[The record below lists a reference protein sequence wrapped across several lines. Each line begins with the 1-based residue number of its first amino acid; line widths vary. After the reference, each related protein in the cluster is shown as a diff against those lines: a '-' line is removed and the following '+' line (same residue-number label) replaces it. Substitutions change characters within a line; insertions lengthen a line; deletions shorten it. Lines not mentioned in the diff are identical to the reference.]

1 MESEPVRDLVGG
13 MERGEVCPDALS
25 PQELS
30 ACLMREG
37 RLLRT
42 VTDATCQSLRLGKA
56 ECEAAHAQASQMLR
70 RFGLAGDSAL
80 LRLAARLL
88 AHPLSL
94 GTSLVRVR
102 VRARARVRVRSSV
115 GGAIRSAPVTWEI
128 QGDIGRYREI

>member
-94 GTSLVRVR
+94 GASLTS
-102 VRARARVRVRSSV
+102 
-115 GGAIRSAPVTWEI
+115 G
-128 QGDIGRYREI
+128 

>member
-1 MESEPVRDLVGG
+1 MMMQSMDAMMQSEAFGALLSSVVESEPVRDLVGG

-56 ECEAAHAQASQMLR
+56 ECE
-70 RFGLAGDSAL
+70 G
-80 LRLAARLL
+80 
-88 AHPLSL
+88 
-94 GTSLVRVR
+94 
-102 VRARARVRVRSSV
+102 
-115 GGAIRSAPVTWEI
+115 
-128 QGDIGRYREI
+128 

>member
-1 MESEPVRDLVGG
+1 

-56 ECEAAHAQASQMLR
+56 ECEAVHAQASQMLR

-94 GTSLVRVR
+94 GTSLV
-102 VRARARVRVRSSV
+102 S
-115 GGAIRSAPVTWEI
+115 
-128 QGDIGRYREI
+128 

>member
-80 LRLAARLL
+80 LRLATPHL
-88 AHPLSL
+88 ATSPY
-94 GTSLVRVR
+94 TSLDLLRSR
-102 VRARARVRVRSSV
+102 YISLYLPISPRRRLRAAPPRHAAARP
-115 GGAIRSAPVTWEI
+115 SAFP
-128 QGDIGRYREI
+128 RYLPG